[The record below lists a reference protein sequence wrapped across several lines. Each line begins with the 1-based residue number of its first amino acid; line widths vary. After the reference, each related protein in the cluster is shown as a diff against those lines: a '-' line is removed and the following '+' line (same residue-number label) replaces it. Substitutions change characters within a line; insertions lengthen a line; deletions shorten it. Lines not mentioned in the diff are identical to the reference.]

1 MPIVEEFKPDLVIIS
16 QVPDQEIYKSN
27 YNYICICFLIPGL
40 RRTERW
46 PMPGRIW
53 ADACHLWLHDK
64 GNAAK
69 NVAFLSNWLS
79 LSVWWAWQTEG
90 FSPCLREDTSLTR
103 FASFLCFHL
112 FQWRPHL
119 RLMQPGRHRRSRF
132 SSCLGPA
139 WWPPGWHQVSITQ
152 TPYQKMFFFLT
163 ASTNSLSSLSCFR
176 FSTTPSKAAL
186 EAVMNTASAHKEG
199 WECMKELVKSFPTQ
213 WEISQN
219 EPNSALPRQWS
230 APLKYP

>member
-16 QVPDQEIYKSN
+16 QVPDQEIYN

-53 ADACHLWLHDK
+53 AHPCYLRLHDK

-69 NVAFLSNWLS
+69 KVACLSNWLS

-90 FSPCLREDTSLTR
+90 FCPCLREDTSLTR
-103 FASFLCFHL
+103 FASILCVHL
-112 FQWRPHL
+112 HLNVKRPHL

-132 SSCLGPA
+132 SSCLGSA
-139 WWPPGWHQVSITQ
+139 WWPPGWHRVSITQ
-152 TPYQKMFFFLT
+152 TPYQKILFSGNFNKFTILIILFQLQHQAQQGCFGGSDEHGFRPQGGMGVYEG
-163 ASTNSLSSLSCFR
+163 AS
-176 FSTTPSKAAL
+176 
-186 EAVMNTASAHKEG
+186 
-199 WECMKELVKSFPTQ
+199 
-213 WEISQN
+213 
-219 EPNSALPRQWS
+219 
-230 APLKYP
+230 